1 MGEKIKVYKGTDK
14 DLKCRGYQFEVGKLH
29 TENKADMCHKGFHA
43 CEYPLDVFGYYP
55 PSGSRYFEAELDASP
70 DKDFSDSKRV
80 GKSIRLNAEIGI
92 PGIVKDSVEYIKGQ
106 IDWSNAEKSNTGY
119 QSAATNTG
127 DRSAA
132 TNTGNWSAATNTG
145 DRSAAT
151 NTGHRSAATNTGNW
165 SAATNTG
172 NWSAATNTGDR
183 SEVTVSGKDSVG
195 IASGYMSKARGE
207 VGNVLCLIERDK
219 NMKIVSHISIM
230 IDGNKYKSMVYYTLV
245 NGEVV
250 EAKGDD

>member
-29 TENKADMCHKGFHA
+29 TEDKADMCHKGFHA

-55 PSGSRYFEAELDASP
+55 PSDSRYFEAELDVSP

-106 IDWSNAEKSNTGY
+106 IDWSNAEKSNTGNRSAATNTGDWSAATNTGHR
-119 QSAATNTG
+119 SAATNTG

-132 TNTGNWSAATNTG
+132 TNTGDWSAATNTG
-145 DRSAAT
+145 D
-151 NTGHRSAATNTGNW
+151 W
-165 SAATNTG
+165 
-172 NWSAATNTGDR
+172 

>member
-1 MGEKIKVYKGTDK
+1 MGKKIKVYKGTDK

-29 TENKADMCHKGFHA
+29 TEDKADMCHKGFHA

-55 PSGSRYFEAELDASP
+55 PSDSRYFEAELDASP

-119 QSAATNTG
+119 
-127 DRSAA
+127 RSAA
-132 TNTGNWSAATNTG
+132 TNTGYWSAATNTG
-145 DRSAAT
+145 D
-151 NTGHRSAATNTGNW
+151 W
-165 SAATNTG
+165 SV
-172 NWSAATNTGDR
+172 ATNTGDL

>member
-29 TENKADMCHKGFHA
+29 TEDKADMCHKGFHA

-55 PSGSRYFEAELDASP
+55 PSDSRYFEAELDVSP

-106 IDWSNAEKSNTGY
+106 IDWSNAEKSNTGNR
-119 QSAATNTG
+119 SAATNTG
-127 DRSAA
+127 D
-132 TNTGNWSAATNTG
+132 WSAATNIG
-145 DRSAAT
+145 D
-151 NTGHRSAATNTGNW
+151 W
-165 SAATNTG
+165 
-172 NWSAATNTGDR
+172 

-230 IDGNKYKSMVYYTLV
+230 IYGNKYKSMVYYTLV

>member
-14 DLKCRGYQFEVGKLH
+14 DLKFRGYQFEVGKLH
-29 TENKADMCHKGFHA
+29 TEDKADMCHKGFHA
-43 CEYPLDVFGYYP
+43 CEYPLDVFGYCP
-55 PSGSRYFEAELDASP
+55 PSDSRYFEAELDASP
-70 DKDFSDSKRV
+70 DKDFDNSKRV
-80 GKSIRLNAEIGI
+80 GKSIKLNAEIGI
-92 PGIVKDSVEYIKGQ
+92 LGIVKDSVEYIKGQ
-106 IDWSNAEKSNTGY
+106 IDWSNAEKSNTGN
-119 QSAATNTG
+119 Q
-127 DRSAA
+127 
-132 TNTGNWSAATNTG
+132 
-145 DRSAAT
+145 
-151 NTGHRSAATNTGNW
+151 
-165 SAATNTG
+165 
-172 NWSAATNTGDR
+172 SAATNTGDR

-219 NMKIVSHISIM
+219 NMKIISHISIM